1 MPYIK
6 VDQRHDL
13 YPTVRRPAETAGQL
27 NYQITMLLNEFI
39 DDPEPPHTRKSYDRY
54 NAAIGA
60 LECAKLELY
69 RRMIAPYEDEKIK
82 ENGDVY
88 PT

>member
-6 VDQRHDL
+6 QEQREIFSPDICGT
-13 YPTVRRPAETAGQL
+13 PPAETAGQL
-27 NYQITMLLNEFI
+27 NYQITELLNSFLY
-39 DDPEPPHTRKSYDRY
+39 DFEPPHMRKSYEKY

-69 RRMIAPYEDEKIK
+69 RRLVVPYEDEKIK
-82 ENGDVY
+82 TNGDVY
-88 PT
+88 

>member
-6 VDQRHDL
+6 KERRKDL
-13 YPTVRRPAETAGQL
+13 NPLMKRLKAELASANEGDL
-27 NYQITMLLNEFI
+27 NYVITSLVHAWIQGDAENY
-39 DDPEPPHTRKSYDRY
+39 TAY

-69 RRMIAPYEDEKIK
+69 RRRVAAYEDEKIK
-82 ENGDVY
+82 ENGDV
-88 PT
+88 